1 MTIYAEDIG
10 HYWKTSTSA
19 PDRWIEKTKKLIAD
33 AGGTVLAEGFGSE
46 TQTGRAAYMLT
57 FQLADQMFR
66 ITWPVLPS
74 RTGNMT
80 AAKRQAATMLF
91 HDVKARIMA
100 SKVLGARAAFFNWLV
115 LPDGRTAAQASL
127 PELMEQLPA
136 IMVPKALPTPEA
148 GE

>member
-1 MTIYAEDIG
+1 MTMYAEDVG
-10 HYWKTSTSA
+10 SYWKTSQSS
-19 PDRWIEKTKKLIAD
+19 PDSWMEKTKKLITN

-57 FQLADQMFR
+57 FQIADQMFR

-80 AAKRQAATMLF
+80 AAKRQAATMLY

-127 PELMEQLPA
+127 PELAEQLPA
-136 IMVPKALPTPEA
+136 LMTRKALPAPNA
-148 GE
+148 GQ